1 MLGENFL
8 ARLGHGGYAMLVIA
22 LCSLIAL
29 AVAAERAIAWWGL
42 VGQARRLA
50 DQVTKALLRGDLAGA
65 RSACERSQA
74 LVGDLFLAGFN
85 RQGQGAKD
93 FEPAVERARMELL
106 LKLKSHLWIL
116 GTLGTISP
124 FVGLFGTVI
133 GIQTAFK
140 DMAAAGTGGFAVVAS
155 GIGAALETTAAGIF
169 VAVEAVVLYNY
180 FQARLGRVNAEI
192 KLIADEFVETL
203 GERRASASSPPVE
216 QPEASQ
222 AGGASSPAAA
232 GS

>member
-1 MLGENFL
+1 MTAENVL
-8 ARLGHGGYAMLVIA
+8 VRLEHGGYAMLFIA
-22 LCSLIAL
+22 LCALVAL
-29 AVAAERAIAWWGL
+29 AVAAERGIAWWGV

-50 DQVTKALLRGDLAGA
+50 NQVGKALLRGDHAQA
-65 RSACERSQA
+65 RSACERSRA
-74 LVGDLFLAGFN
+74 LMGDLFLAGFA

-93 FEPAVERARMELL
+93 FAPAVERARTELL

-116 GTLGTISP
+116 GTLGSISP

-169 VAVEAVVLYNY
+169 VAVIAVVLYNY
-180 FQARLGRVNAEI
+180 FQARLGRVSAEI
-192 KLIADEFVETL
+192 KLISDEFVEL
-203 GERRASASSPPVE
+203 LEERPMPPPGTSAEPPSDSSLATAP
-216 QPEASQ
+216 
-222 AGGASSPAAA
+222 AGT
-232 GS
+232 